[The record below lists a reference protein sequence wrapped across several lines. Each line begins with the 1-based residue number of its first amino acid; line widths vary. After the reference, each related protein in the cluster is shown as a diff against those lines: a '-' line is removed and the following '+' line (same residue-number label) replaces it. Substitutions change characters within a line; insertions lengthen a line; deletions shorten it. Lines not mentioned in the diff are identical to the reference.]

1 VLIPGDLIRNIIAV
15 LNKDELLNLPYHS
28 VHFMSYNQ
36 HATLVPADYF
46 DPGGLDKYLKF
57 NLGSETEGEHFSNI
71 IQHLNAYSVFV
82 LPKSLVSI
90 ITMHF
95 KKLEISTQATPFIWY
110 ATKFDS
116 MSNPAVYVGLNA
128 EFFDLLVVGEGKL
141 LLYNTFQYVSETDLL
156 YYVMYV
162 CKQLTLNVT
171 EIPLI
176 LSGELSSRMV
186 YYETLK
192 TYIPNTRHQ
201 NVVGIPTMSSVLQTV
216 VSYKY
221 LNLFNLRAC
230 ALLEENIKAG

>member
-1 VLIPGDLIRNIIAV
+1 
-15 LNKDELLNLPYHS
+15 
-28 VHFMSYNQ
+28 
-36 HATLVPADYF
+36 
-46 DPGGLDKYLKF
+46 
-57 NLGSETEGEHFSNI
+57 
-71 IQHLNAYSVFV
+71 
-82 LPKSLVSI
+82 
-90 ITMHF
+90 
-95 KKLEISTQATPFIWY
+95 
-110 ATKFDS
+110 

-201 NVVGIPTMSSVLQTV
+201 NVIGIPTMSSVLQTV